1 MRARKVDA
9 NLKSIVDAARKLGL
23 LVNVRNDDCADLDV
37 QVRGSNVSEIWE
49 VKFIQR
55 KIEKETVKII
65 NIKTAKVSKGVR
77 NVAVYTLQPSDV
89 RYTKRQKKLR
99 AAGWCIRLV
108 TCVDDVLAA
117 KQTMLADAEAI
128 RKARLLQC

>member
-9 NLKSIVDAARKLGL
+9 NLKSIVDAARKFGL

-37 QVRGSNVSEIWE
+37 QVRGSNVAEIWE
-49 VKFIQR
+49 VKA
-55 KIEKETVKII
+55 T
-65 NIKTAKVSKGVR
+65 GG
-77 NVAVYTLQPSDV
+77 

-99 AAGWCIRLV
+99 AAGWCIRLIRS
-108 TCVDDVLAA
+108 VDDVLEA
-117 KQTMLADAEAI
+117 KRTLLADADAI